1 MSESSRDA
9 VRITLFYGAVSILWL
24 VVCDLLLP
32 DLIADPSQL
41 GFAKQMSGYV
51 WILISAVLIFIS
63 RTRLLR
69 FMRVDLSLRQQRE
82 DHERLRL
89 AAAVFDSTLEGVV
102 VTDAQGQIVHVN
114 RAFMEIT
121 GYQLDEVLGLNPNK
135 FKSGRHGP
143 EFYRQ
148 MYRSILSAGQ
158 WSGEIWNRRK
168 SGEIY
173 PQWQSIRSVKDNGGA
188 IKHFVAVFSDITAI
202 KRSEHELQQ
211 LAHYDP
217 LTGLPN
223 RLLFTDRTA
232 QALSYA
238 RSSKHGCALLLIDLD
253 HFKNINDSLG
263 HNVGDEVLKAVAQRI
278 QSLFDT
284 EITVARLG
292 GDEFGLLV
300 ENCQQVVQAAG
311 YAQRI
316 LDGFKTPFVLENQQL
331 FISASVGISL
341 FPSDASSAQQ
351 LLRNADSALFKAKSD
366 GREAYALYTEELTA
380 HAQQRVEL
388 ASELRRAI
396 EQHEL
401 RVFYQ
406 PIHSLQDSRIMGVE
420 ALVRWQHP
428 VRGLVPPGEFIP
440 IAEQIGLIADIDA
453 WVLRTSC
460 QQMCDWLTAGVD
472 ISFVAVNVSSRL
484 FSSGQLD
491 VQVAH
496 VLRETGLDPARLELE
511 VTESA
516 VMQDPEQAI
525 EQLHRLRE
533 LGLSLA
539 IDDFGTGYSSLLR
552 LKRMPVQK
560 LKIDQGFVAGLPS
573 DEDDIAIVRAII
585 VLAKSMGMR
594 VLAEGI
600 EHADQAWFLRDSGCQ
615 LGQGYWFARPMPAEQ
630 IDWLRAPDFRQPV
643 I

>member
-1 MSESSRDA
+1 MTDSSRDA
-9 VRITLFYGAVSILWL
+9 LRTALFYGVVSILWF

-32 DLIADPSQL
+32 HLIEDPARL
-41 GFAKQMSGYV
+41 AFAQQMSGYV
-51 WILISAVLIFIS
+51 WILISAVLIFIA

-69 FMRVDLSLRQQRE
+69 FMGVDVSLRQQRE

-89 AAAVFDSTLEGVV
+89 ASAVFDSTREGVV
-102 VTDAQGQIVHVN
+102 VTDQQGLIVHVN

-121 GYQLDEVLGLNPNK
+121 GYQPDEVLGLNPSK

-173 PQWQSIRSVKDNGGA
+173 PQWQSIRSVRDGA
-188 IKHFVAVFSDITAI
+188 GDIKHFVAVFSDITAI
-202 KRSEHELQQ
+202 KRSEHDLLQ

-223 RLLFTDRTA
+223 RLLFIDRTA
-232 QALSYA
+232 QALTFA
-238 RSSKHGCALLLIDLD
+238 RSSKRGCALLLIDLD

-263 HNVGDEVLKAVAQRI
+263 HNVGDDVLKAVAERL

-284 EITVARLG
+284 EMTLARLG
-292 GDEFGLLV
+292 GDEFALLV

-341 FPSDASSAQQ
+341 FPSDASTSEQ

-396 EQHEL
+396 EQQEL

-406 PIHSLQDSRIMGVE
+406 PIHNLQDSRILGVE

-460 QQMCDWLTAGVD
+460 KQMCDWLTAGVE

-491 VQVAH
+491 VQVAQ
-496 VLRETGLDPARLELE
+496 VLRDTALDPVHLELE

-516 VMQDPEQAI
+516 VMEDPEQAI
-525 EQLHRLRE
+525 EQLHRLRD

-573 DEDDIAIVRAII
+573 DEDDIAIVRVII
-585 VLAKSMGMR
+585 ALAKSMGMR

-600 EHADQAWFLRDSGCQ
+600 EHADQAGFLLNNGCQ
-615 LGQGYWFARPMPAEQ
+615 LGQGYWFARPMPAEE
-630 IDWLRAPDFRQPV
+630 IDWLRAPEFRQPV